1 MDPAPF
7 KEFFASLAR
16 ISRLDLDVRDGQ
28 GSLFFPESATQE
40 ARDDIKTLSARVIAE
55 DAFQSAA
62 LPKQTLYGV
71 PLENGN
77 GGKAALIAV
86 EEPGSISRS
95 SDPAQVQTFLHD
107 LAGLMQE
114 QWFSQK
120 ESEEM
125 ATELTQSF
133 EDLHLYS
140 RIATQIKT
148 LQFSSNML
156 KELIE
161 EILET
166 MRMDLAFA
174 VLPERKEYNV
184 FLCKGN
190 GSLAEGTP
198 QRTFVEGL
206 IESIPPGDAYQE
218 KNYFVLNDS
227 HTSIAHKDLH
237 LNRYRFLAVKMQHKE
252 TLYGWL
258 GLVSFDFKEIFRR
271 SELRLL
277 SSMAEQVAVVIANT
291 DLYRDLERFVIN
303 VVKSLVHAI
312 EAKDVYTRGHSE
324 RVNRYCIMMA
334 ERLNLQGQARKDLGW
349 AAILHDVGK
358 IGIPERILNKPD
370 RLDDQEYEV
379 IKKHPE
385 KGYEILKPIEQ
396 LSTALP
402 AILHHHERYDGCGYP
417 FGLKGERIPLQ
428 ARIIAVA
435 DTFDAI
441 TTNRA
446 YRAGASVERAFQIM
460 AEVAGTQLD
469 PELTGLFRVSYEGHP
484 TILHQG
490 SAQHEEK
497 TSQFSVSSLGGGT

>member
-1 MDPAPF
+1 MDTAPF
-7 KEFFASLAR
+7 KELLASLAR
-16 ISRLDLDVRDGQ
+16 ISRFDLDVRDAE
-28 GSLFFPESATQE
+28 GSLFFPESTSE
-40 ARDDIKTLSARVIAE
+40 SLRRDIKALSERVITEA
-55 DAFQSAA
+55 AFQSVS
-62 LPKQTLYGV
+62 LPTETLYGV
-71 PLENGN
+71 PLENGD
-77 GGKAALIAV
+77 GRKAALIAA
-86 EEPGSISRS
+86 EQSTSISRGA
-95 SDPAQVQTFLHD
+95 DPDQMRTFLNE
-107 LAGLMQE
+107 LADLMQG
-114 QWFSQK
+114 QWFSQR

-125 ATELTQSF
+125 AAELTQSF

-174 VLPERKEYNV
+174 VLPERREYNV

-190 GSLAEGTP
+190 GSLEEGAP
-198 QRTFVEGL
+198 QRAFVEKL
-206 IESIPPGDAYQE
+206 IDSIPPHDAYQE

-227 HTSIAHKDLH
+227 HTSSYHRDFHAD
-237 LNRYRFLAVKMQHKE
+237 RYRFLAVKMQHKE

-258 GLVSFDFKEIFRR
+258 GLVSFDFNEIFRR

-277 SSMAEQVAVVIANT
+277 GSMAEQVAVVIANT

-324 RVNRYCIMMA
+324 RVNRYCMMMA
-334 ERLNLQGQARKDLGW
+334 ERLKLQGQARKDLGW

-385 KGYEILKPIEQ
+385 KGYEILNPIEQ
-396 LSTALP
+396 LSPALP
-402 AILHHHERYDGCGYP
+402 AILHHHERYDGSGYP
-417 FGLKGERIPLQ
+417 VGLRGDGIPLP

-441 TTNRA
+441 TTDRA
-446 YRAGASVERAFQIM
+446 YRAGASAERALEIM
-460 AEVAGTQLD
+460 TDVAGTQLD
-469 PELTGLFRVSYEGHP
+469 PELVETFRRSYERGP
-484 TILHQG
+484 AIMNQ
-490 SAQHEEK
+490 
-497 TSQFSVSSLGGGT
+497 GGTLQE

>member
-1 MDPAPF
+1 MDTALF
-7 KEFFASLAR
+7 KEFFLSLAR
-16 ISRLDLDVRDGQ
+16 ISRFDLDLRNAQ
-28 GSLFFPESATQE
+28 GSLFFPESEPTTPAAKE
-40 ARDDIKTLSARVIAE
+40 DVRALSKRVIAE
-55 DAFQSAA
+55 AAFQFA
-62 LPKQTLYGV
+62 LLPQQTLYGV
-71 PLENGN
+71 PVENGD
-77 GGKAALIAV
+77 GYKAALIAV
-86 EEPGSISRS
+86 EQTGSVSRCAHP
-95 SDPAQVQTFLHD
+95 DQVRTFLNG
-107 LAGLMQE
+107 LADLMQQ

-125 ATELTQSF
+125 AAELTQSF

-148 LQFSSNML
+148 LQFSSTML
-156 KELIE
+156 RELIE

-166 MRMDLAFA
+166 MRMDIAFA

-190 GSLAEGTP
+190 RSLEEGAP
-198 QRTFVEGL
+198 QRTFVENL
-206 IESIPPGDAYQE
+206 INSIPPSDPSGE

-227 HTSIAHKDLH
+227 QTSLSHKDLH
-237 LNRYRFLAVKMQHKE
+237 PDRYRFLAVKMQHKE
-252 TLYGWL
+252 LLYGWL
-258 GLVSFDFKEIFRR
+258 GLVSFDFGEIFRR

-324 RVNRYCIMMA
+324 RVNRYCMMMA
-334 ERLNLQGQARKDLGW
+334 ERLNLRGQARKDLGW

-358 IGIPERILNKPD
+358 IGIPEKILNKTD

-379 IKKHPE
+379 IKKHPA

-396 LSTALP
+396 LSAALP
-402 AILHHHERYDGCGYP
+402 AILHHHERYDGHGYP
-417 FGLKGERIPLQ
+417 MGLKGDGIPFP
-428 ARIIAVA
+428 ARVIAVA

-441 TTNRA
+441 TTDRA
-446 YRAGASVERAFQIM
+446 YRAGASAERAFEIM

-469 PELTGLFRVSYEGHP
+469 PGLIETFRRSYEGKP
-484 TILHQG
+484 VILKQG
-490 SAQHEEK
+490 GVRQE
-497 TSQFSVSSLGGGT
+497 

>member
-1 MDPAPF
+1 MDTAPF
-7 KEFFASLAR
+7 KELFVSLAR
-16 ISRLDLDVRDGQ
+16 ISRFDLDVRDAQ
-28 GSLFFPESATQE
+28 GSLFFPESESTTKAT
-40 ARDDIKTLSARVIAE
+40 RGDIKALSERVIAAA
-55 DAFQSAA
+55 AFQSVS
-62 LPKQTLYGV
+62 LPTETLYGV
-71 PLENGN
+71 PVENGV
-77 GGKAALIAV
+77 GRKAALIAA
-86 EEPGSISRS
+86 EQSESISRGA
-95 SDPAQVQTFLHD
+95 DPNQVRTFLNE
-107 LAGLMQE
+107 LADLMQE

-125 ATELTQSF
+125 AAELTQSF

-174 VLPERKEYNV
+174 VLPERREYNV

-190 GSLAEGTP
+190 GFLEEGAP
-198 QRTFVEGL
+198 QRAFVEKL
-206 IESIPPGDAYQE
+206 IESVPPNDAYQE

-227 HTSIAHKDLH
+227 HTSICHRDLH
-237 LNRYRFLAVKMQHKE
+237 ADRYRFLAVKMQHKE

-258 GLVSFDFKEIFRR
+258 GLVSFNFKEIFRR

-324 RVNRYCIMMA
+324 RVNHHCMMMA
-334 ERLNLQGQARKDLGW
+334 ERLNLKGQARKDLGW

-358 IGIPERILNKPD
+358 IGIPEKILNKPD

-396 LSTALP
+396 LSPALP
-402 AILHHHERYDGCGYP
+402 AILHHHERFDGSGYP
-417 FGLKGERIPLQ
+417 VGLRGDGIPLP

-441 TTNRA
+441 TTDRA
-446 YRAGASVERAFQIM
+446 YRAGVSTERAFEIM
-460 AEVAGTQLD
+460 ADAAGTQLD
-469 PELTGLFRVSYEGHP
+469 PELTETFRRSYERNP
-484 TILHQG
+484 AILDQERTL
-490 SAQHEEK
+490 QE
-497 TSQFSVSSLGGGT
+497 

>member
-1 MDPAPF
+1 MDVAPF
-7 KEFFASLAR
+7 KELFSSLGR
-16 ISRLDLDVRDGQ
+16 ISRLDLDVRDAK
-28 GSLFFPESATQE
+28 GSLFFPESE
-40 ARDDIKTLSARVIAE
+40 SSARAARKDIEALSERVITEA
-55 DAFQSAA
+55 AFQSVS
-62 LPKQTLYGV
+62 LPTKTLYGM
-71 PLENGN
+71 PIENGD
-77 GGKAALIAV
+77 GRKVALIAA
-86 EEPGSISRS
+86 EKPESIAGAPE
-95 SDPAQVQTFLHD
+95 SDQVRTFLNE
-107 LAGLMQE
+107 LADLMQE

-125 ATELTQSF
+125 AAELTQSF

-148 LQFSSNML
+148 LQFSFDML

-174 VLPERKEYNV
+174 VLPERSEYNV

-190 GSLAEGTP
+190 ICLEEGAA
-198 QRTFVEGL
+198 QRAFVEKL
-206 IESIPPGDAYQE
+206 IDSIPPGDAHQE

-227 HTSIAHKDLH
+227 QASNSHKDLH
-237 LNRYRFLAVKMQHKE
+237 ALRYRFLAVKMQHKE

-258 GLVSFDFKEIFRR
+258 GLVSFNFKEIFRR

-291 DLYRDLERFVIN
+291 DLYHDLERFVIN

-324 RVNRYCIMMA
+324 RVNRYCMMIG
-334 ERLNLQGQARKDLGW
+334 EQLNLQGQARKDLSW

-358 IGIPERILNKPD
+358 IGIPESILNKAD
-370 RLDDQEYEV
+370 RLDAQEYKV
-379 IKKHPE
+379 IKTHPA
-385 KGYEILKPIEQ
+385 KGYEILNPIEQ
-396 LSTALP
+396 LSGALP
-402 AILHHHERYDGCGYP
+402 AILHHHECYDGSGYP
-417 FGLKGERIPLQ
+417 AGLRGGAIPLQ

-441 TTNRA
+441 TTDRA
-446 YRAGASVERAFQIM
+446 YRAGASAERAFEIM
-460 AEVAGTQLD
+460 NDVARTQLD
-469 PELTGLFRVSYEGHP
+469 PDLIETFRGSYERNP
-484 TILHQG
+484 AILNRDYA
-490 SAQHEEK
+490 SHE
-497 TSQFSVSSLGGGT
+497 